1 MSTQELNMDTLS
13 RYMDIMD
20 RLWSLNQSMMKRNM
34 EYTIWEN
41 EQLKKALAQPVVEN
55 NDDDLP
61 F

>member
-1 MSTQELNMDTLS
+1 MNTQELNMDTLS
-13 RYMDIMD
+13 KYMDIMD

-34 EYTIWEN
+34 QYTIWEN
-41 EQLKKALAQPVVEN
+41 AQLKKALAQPVVEN